1 MCSVGIQE
9 CTGNIDDL
17 FSSPGEYQTR
27 VLGYD
32 CNFGC
37 LQVLFCGIFQELL
50 TVFRVD
56 DNGHTLLG
64 LGDGDLGS
72 VEAGIFFRYFVQ
84 IDLKSRCQLAD
95 GNGNSACTEVVAF
108 FNQKAD
114 FLAAEQSLQFTLS
127 RCVSF
132 LYLCTAGLDGFC
144 RMYFG
149 GTGCTAAAIS
159 SSTAA
164 EQDDDI
170 ARIGIFTD
178 NGTARCCSKDSS
190 DLHTFCHVVRMVNF
204 FDIAGCKTDLVSVG
218 AVAVCCF
225 SYKFFLRKFSFE
237 CFALRTG
244 RICGSGHTHCL
255 IYVGSAGKRVTDC
268 TAKAGCCTT
277 ERLDLGRVVVGLVF
291 EVDQPLFVFSVY
303 IYRYDDGA
311 CVDFIR
317 LFLICEF
324 SFGFQF
330 FHCQKGKVHKA
341 DEFVVT
347 AFVEYLTVA

>member
-84 IDLKSRCQLAD
+84 IDLKARCQLAD

-149 GTGCTAAAIS
+149 GTGCTAAAVS

-204 FDIAGCKTDLVSVG
+204 FDI
-218 AVAVCCF
+218 
-225 SYKFFLRKFSFE
+225 
-237 CFALRTG
+237 
-244 RICGSGHTHCL
+244 
-255 IYVGSAGKRVTDC
+255 TDC